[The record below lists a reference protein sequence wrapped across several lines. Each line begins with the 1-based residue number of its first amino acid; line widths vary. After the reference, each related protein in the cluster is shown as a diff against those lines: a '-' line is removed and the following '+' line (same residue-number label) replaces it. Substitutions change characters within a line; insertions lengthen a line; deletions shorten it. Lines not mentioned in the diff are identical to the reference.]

1 MQLEQLLDQ
10 FDRYPF
16 TDRPEKDKDA
26 RVVKEDG
33 ITSMEVLMG
42 AKMFS
47 APIRAVLRSNSSDP
61 RHPDIAVLPHDK
73 HFHFLTC
80 QTTDGTKLPDCLN
93 GAWRSPQAVQEHYS
107 KFIHE
112 IKDMTDGSD

>member
-26 RVVKEDG
+26 RIVKEDG
-33 ITSMEVLMG
+33 ITSLEMLMG

-47 APIRAVLRSNSSDP
+47 APIRAVIRSNSSDR
-61 RHPDIAVLPHDK
+61 RHPDIAILPHK
-73 HFHFLTC
+73 EHFHFLIC
-80 QTTDGTKLPDCLN
+80 ETTDGTELPNCLK
-93 GAWRSPQAVQEHYS
+93 GSWRSPQAVQEHYS

-112 IKDMTDGSD
+112 IKEMSNGSD